1 MRARGSNPRSER
13 HEHRSLLVAVEPLQ
27 VEGIRLVDAVAQ
39 PLAFDRPIER
49 VAARN
54 CLMDAEAQRDRFVL
68 REQRGR
74 DVEPQQDVA
83 AEVHP
88 RRLLVEQREL
98 GIGGGRG
105 RRRCEHRTEARRE
118 QYERDQERAPSD
130 PVHSV
135 RPSTHKPT
143 ANGWKPT
150 RS

>member
-1 MRARGSNPRSER
+1 MRLPSRSPSTVRSNV
-13 HEHRSLLVAVEPLQ
+13 SL
-27 VEGIRLVDAVAQ
+27 RR
-39 PLAFDRPIER
+39 DR
-49 VAARN
+49 
-54 CLMDAEAQRDRFVL
+54 LMDAEAQRDRFVL

-98 GIGGGRG
+98 RVGGGRA
-105 RRRCEHRTEARRE
+105 RRRCECRTEARRE
-118 QYERDQERAPSD
+118 QHERDQERAPSD

-150 RS
+150 RSYSA